1 MASPRPSSKPVLAL
15 AAASLLSLASSAQAT
30 VVCNAGSPTLPFT
43 VPATLDGVY
52 ANVVTGAL
60 QTVGPFTAGWDIN
73 AYATGGNLNFFFT
86 TQGGQAMTDG
96 TAYLALSAGAV
107 IGPAGTYSTATGTA
121 TSMAN
126 WRATQT
132 GKYVGLKFINEGAGG
147 ATNYGW
153 IQLDTT
159 GATGFPASIKG
170 FCYQNDGTQILA
182 GGTVPVE
189 LQSFSVE

>member
-1 MASPRPSSKPVLAL
+1 MASPRPTSKPVLAL
-15 AAASLLSLASSAQAT
+15 AAASLLTLASGAQAS
-30 VVCNAGSPTLPFT
+30 VICNAGSPTLPFT
-43 VPATLDGVY
+43 VPATIDGVY

-60 QTVGPFTAGWDIN
+60 QTVSPFTPGWDIN
-73 AYATGGNLNFFFT
+73 VYATGGNLNFFFT

-96 TAYLALSAGAV
+96 TAYLALSAGAT
-107 IGPAGTYSTATGTA
+107 IGPAQTFSTATGTA

-132 GKYVGLKFINEGAGG
+132 NKYIGLKFVNEGAGNI
-147 ATNYGW
+147 TNYGW
-153 IQLDTT
+153 IQMDTT

-170 FCYQNDGTQILA
+170 FCYQTDGTQIQA